1 MYFLASEIKKV
12 TIVKR
17 VGNLLIFKG
26 GSKMNQRIKRE
37 EVTNLLVRDKFFS
50 KGNRGLKIKQWIAAI
65 LGWCG
70 VIIPFIWVA
79 VSFHASTQGR
89 GFQWHSFPEERR
101 TFYFLLLFLAVA
113 FIGFIVLFLL
123 MTRWNNRRYKKMLRS
138 EIMYDEKKLE
148 KRREI
153 LETEF
158 SMRFGP
164 KEEREAVCYYVVS
177 EEQNL
182 EKDLIE
188 NLYKQEGVE
197 L

>member
-1 MYFLASEIKKV
+1 
-12 TIVKR
+12 
-17 VGNLLIFKG
+17 
-26 GSKMNQRIKRE
+26 MNNRIKRE
-37 EVTNLLVRDKFFS
+37 EVATLLIKDKFFA
-50 KGNRGLKIKQWIAAI
+50 KGNRRLKIKQWIAAI

-70 VIIPFIWVA
+70 VIFPFIWVTI
-79 VSFHASTQGR
+79 SFRASMKGR
-89 GFQWHSFPEERR
+89 GLQWHSFPEERK
-101 TFYFLLLFLAVA
+101 TFSFLLLFLAIA
-113 FIGFIVLFLL
+113 FLGFVLLFLF
-123 MTRWNNRRYKKMLRS
+123 MTRWNNRRYQTMLRS
-138 EIMYDEKKLE
+138 EKMYDEEKLE
-148 KRREI
+148 KRRDI

-188 NLYKQEGVE
+188 NLYKNEGVE

>member
-1 MYFLASEIKKV
+1 
-12 TIVKR
+12 
-17 VGNLLIFKG
+17 
-26 GSKMNQRIKRE
+26 MNNRIKRE
-37 EVTNLLVRDKFFS
+37 EVASILIRDKFFS
-50 KGNRGLKIKQWIAAI
+50 KGNRGLKVKQWMVAI

-70 VIIPFIWVA
+70 VFLPFIWVA
-79 VSFHASTQGR
+79 ISIHASTR
-89 GFQWHSFPEERR
+89 GKGFRWHSFPEERK
-101 TFYFLLLFLAVA
+101 TFHFLLLFLAMM
-113 FIGFIVLFLL
+113 FIGFVILFLL
-123 MTRWNNRRYKKMLRS
+123 MTRWNNKRYKKMLRS

-158 SMRFGP
+158 SLRFGP

-182 EKDLIE
+182 EKDLIA
-188 NLYKQEGVE
+188 NLYKKEGVE